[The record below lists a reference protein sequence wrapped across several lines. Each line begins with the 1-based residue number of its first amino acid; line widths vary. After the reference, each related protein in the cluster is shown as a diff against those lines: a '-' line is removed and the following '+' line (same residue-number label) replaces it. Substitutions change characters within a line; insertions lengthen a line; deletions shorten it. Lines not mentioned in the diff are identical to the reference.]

1 MIIKTPEALD
11 NFEVFSGKTPAN
23 PSVSII
29 VSLRE
34 ANWLPGGG
42 PSLST
47 ICVIAKTKVATVNWP
62 P

>member
-1 MIIKTPEALD
+1 MIKTLEALD

-23 PSVSII
+23 LSVFMI

-47 ICVIAKTKVATVNWP
+47 ILVITKTKVATIDWP